1 MDLAIWTCVLE
12 TINVYE
18 SMASAPIPPKDGQ
31 LQEAVMSAIQNLLP
45 ESDLV
50 KVLGVQRRM

>member
-1 MDLAIWTCVLE
+1 
-12 TINVYE
+12 
-18 SMASAPIPPKDGQ
+18 MASAPIPPKDGQ